1 MKKHLFLILQ
11 FMFLALGLGLSFF
24 PSLEYVSIAFFSIGI
39 GWYLIWSII
48 NYVKW

>member
-11 FMFLALGLGLSFF
+11 LLFLVLGLGLSFF
-24 PSLEYVSIAFFSIGI
+24 PQLKYVSITFFSIGI

-48 NYVKW
+48 NSFKW